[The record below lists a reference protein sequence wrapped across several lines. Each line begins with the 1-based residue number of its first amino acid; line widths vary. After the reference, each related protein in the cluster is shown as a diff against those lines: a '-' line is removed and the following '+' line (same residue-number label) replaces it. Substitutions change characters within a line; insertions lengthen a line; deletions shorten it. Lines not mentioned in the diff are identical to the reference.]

1 MRKLLI
7 SCLLFFGGFI
17 SIHSQV
23 YTGAAYYP
31 EHTDKEQ
38 VEKDAHLME
47 EAHFN
52 IARMGDFAWHSM
64 EPKDGVFTLEW
75 LDHAIRTLSQRG
87 IQSLLCTP
95 TAAIPKW
102 MHDAHPDIMIMG
114 ADGQRKPY
122 GRRRHACLNNEDYR
136 QYCTRITR
144 TLAER
149 YKDNKS
155 VIGFQID
162 NELATEE
169 PYCYCPECLKKFQLW
184 LKKKYQTI
192 ETLNKAWGTVFWSET
207 LDNFEQVWLPRR
219 MDNPGIYQD
228 YQRFY
233 SDVALEFFRIQ
244 RDVVKAVAPGM
255 TVTTNIGGSGFVT
268 TMNLYELADECDVLS
283 FDNYPV
289 NVTLEHLYGNDI
301 GHPFDPA
308 MTSFAMQIIRGGKS
322 RPIWV
327 PEAQIGRTALTQK
340 EIVKEGYPRLWNHVY
355 PTFFLMRLSVASVVF
370 VSGASKR

>member
-207 LDNFEQVWLPRR
+207 LDNFEQV
-219 MDNPGIYQD
+219 
-228 YQRFY
+228 
-233 SDVALEFFRIQ
+233 
-244 RDVVKAVAPGM
+244 
-255 TVTTNIGGSGFVT
+255 
-268 TMNLYELADECDVLS
+268 C
-283 FDNYPV
+283 YPA
-289 NVTLEHLYGNDI
+289 GW
-301 GHPFDPA
+301 
-308 MTSFAMQIIRGGKS
+308 IIRAFIRIINGFI
-322 RPIWV
+322 R
-327 PEAQIGRTALTQK
+327 
-340 EIVKEGYPRLWNHVY
+340 
-355 PTFFLMRLSVASVVF
+355 M
-370 VSGASKR
+370 

>member
-102 MHDAHPDIMIMG
+102 MHDA
-114 ADGQRKPY
+114 
-122 GRRRHACLNNEDYR
+122 
-136 QYCTRITR
+136 
-144 TLAER
+144 
-149 YKDNKS
+149 
-155 VIGFQID
+155 
-162 NELATEE
+162 
-169 PYCYCPECLKKFQLW
+169 
-184 LKKKYQTI
+184 
-192 ETLNKAWGTVFWSET
+192 
-207 LDNFEQVWLPRR
+207 
-219 MDNPGIYQD
+219 
-228 YQRFY
+228 
-233 SDVALEFFRIQ
+233 
-244 RDVVKAVAPGM
+244 
-255 TVTTNIGGSGFVT
+255 
-268 TMNLYELADECDVLS
+268 
-283 FDNYPV
+283 
-289 NVTLEHLYGNDI
+289 
-301 GHPFDPA
+301 
-308 MTSFAMQIIRGGKS
+308 
-322 RPIWV
+322 
-327 PEAQIGRTALTQK
+327 QIGRAP
-340 EIVKEGYPRLWNHVY
+340 V
-355 PTFFLMRLSVASVVF
+355 
-370 VSGASKR
+370 